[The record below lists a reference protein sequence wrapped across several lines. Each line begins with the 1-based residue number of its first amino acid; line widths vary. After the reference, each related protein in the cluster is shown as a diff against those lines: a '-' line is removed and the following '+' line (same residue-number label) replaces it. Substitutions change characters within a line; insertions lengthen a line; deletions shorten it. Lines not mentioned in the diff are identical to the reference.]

1 MLNYKQLKNYN
12 TKKELKDKKYY
23 PHKKNKIKKWNTC
36 MDLMRSS
43 IGIN

>member
-1 MLNYKQLKNYN
+1 MLSYKQLKNYN
-12 TKKELKDKKYY
+12 TKKELEDNFI
-23 PHKKNKIKKWNTC
+23 KKNKIKNWNTF